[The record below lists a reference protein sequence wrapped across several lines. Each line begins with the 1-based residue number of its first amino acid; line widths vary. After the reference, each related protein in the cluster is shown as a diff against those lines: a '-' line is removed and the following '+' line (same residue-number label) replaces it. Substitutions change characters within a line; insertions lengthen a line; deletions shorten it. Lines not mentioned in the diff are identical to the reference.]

1 MKPLAKAETPAPA
14 DGAAPTLEMK
24 HRVLDKVYDM
34 DRIKPLQSYQFLAAA
49 HRRTQVGI
57 FVVEGD
63 FDHARFEKA
72 KAEAKAAGL
81 KQSRM
86 YVYGRTASH
95 AGKGICFCNLDDIG
109 INRDGA
115 YEGKPASA

>member
-1 MKPLAKAETPAPA
+1 ML
-14 DGAAPTLEMK
+14 D
-24 HRVLDKVYDM
+24 RVYEM
-34 DRIKPLQSYQFLAAA
+34 DRIKPLQGFQFLAAA
-49 HRRTQVGI
+49 HSRTQAGI

-63 FDHARFEKA
+63 FDRARFEKA

-86 YVYGRTASH
+86 FVYGRTATH

-109 INRDGA
+109 INREGA
-115 YEGKPASA
+115 YEGLPASS